1 MKAASVQEIKQSLK
15 NLEVPDLAEICLR
28 LARFKKENKEL
39 LTYLLF
45 ESDDP
50 DHYIKGV
57 KEEIDIAFAG
67 INTSS
72 IYFIKKSIRKIL
84 RMTNKY
90 IRYTG
95 SDVAEVEIL
104 LHFCTSFKGLNV
116 QLNKSAAMMKLYDT
130 QIKKVTDVISGM
142 HEDLQYDY
150 IKSLNRLR

>member
-15 NLEVPDLAEICLR
+15 NLEVSELADICLR

-39 LTYLLF
+39 LTFLLF

-50 DHYIKGV
+50 DHYIKSV

-67 INTSS
+67 INTSN

-95 SDVAEVEIL
+95 SDIAEVEIL
-104 LHFCTSFKGLNV
+104 LHFCTSFKGLNI
-116 QLNKSAAMMKLYDT
+116 QLNKSAAMMKLYDN
-130 QIKKVTDVISGM
+130 QIKKLTDVISGM

-150 IKSLNRLR
+150 IKSLNRLK

>member
-15 NLEVPDLAEICLR
+15 NLEVSELADICLR

-39 LTYLLF
+39 LTFLLF

-50 DHYIKGV
+50 DHYIKSV

-67 INTSS
+67 INTSN

-95 SDVAEVEIL
+95 SDIAEVEIL
-104 LHFCTSFKGLNV
+104 LHFCTSFKGLNI

-130 QIKKVTDVISGM
+130 QIKKLTDVISGM

-150 IKSLNRLR
+150 IKSLNRLK